1 MVTNGSMTPYKS
13 QTNGVFFASS
23 SWLRVQP
30 ETRGV
35 DLQTWRCQIA
45 ISGMQKKYW
54 VIGWFKVEK
63 TAPIL
68 QPPIDYDYNFK
79 KNIKTIKK
87 TGNISKWWMIFPPSS
102 WHSWKNINICRSV
115 QREIHG
121 FLYVKE
127 SVFGKST
134 LNHQSCL
141 FNQFNPMDFEESWWL
156 NPHFSGLNQLNPR
169 FWVVSTFFAR
179 GFVGKKT

>member
-1 MVTNGSMTPYKS
+1 
-13 QTNGVFFASS
+13 
-23 SWLRVQP
+23 
-30 ETRGV
+30 
-35 DLQTWRCQIA
+35 
-45 ISGMQKKYW
+45 
-54 VIGWFKVEK
+54 
-63 TAPIL
+63 
-68 QPPIDYDYNFK
+68 
-79 KNIKTIKK
+79 
-87 TGNISKWWMIFPPSS
+87 MIFPPSS

-169 FWVVSTFFAR
+169 FWVVSTFFVR
-179 GFVGKKT
+179 GFVGKKHKKTVQPSSHPTVQIASGICDSDMRRAAWGDRFFHQIWGHDVTNVMVYGYLLATYG